1 MIPGQT
7 TAAGA
12 TGGPTG
18 RGSGSGRWRGHV
30 PAASF
35 GVAALVAAVLLYYS
49 LRGIEWGEVGRT
61 IAAADP
67 GLLALTGAIATITI
81 FLRAVRWRILL
92 NAEGRVSV
100 PVAFWA
106 TAAGLFGNNF
116 LPARAG
122 ELIRTYIVA
131 AQCGL
136 AKSYVL
142 ATALSE
148 RVADAIVLAVMSA
161 IVLLVL
167 PSPPGWFAGAARPIA
182 ILGLLGAAA
191 VAVLPLLGPMGRAVI
206 DRAPLPGALRPR
218 LVAVMEQG
226 LRGLRG
232 FHDVRRLS
240 GFVALAVLIWMLDA
254 AGTVIGGAALGLEI
268 PFAAAFLLIAGLSVG
283 SALPSTPGYI
293 GIYQFVA
300 VSVLTPF
307 GFSRAEAI
315 AFILVTQALGYVVVG
330 FWGSLGLL
338 RARGIAKP

>member
-1 MIPGQT
+1 MTPMQT

-12 TGGPTG
+12 TGAATPDG
-18 RGSGSGRWRGHV
+18 RGRGGA
-30 PAASF
+30 PARIAS
-35 GVAALVAAVLLYYS
+35 VAVAVVLAVVLLAYS
-49 LRGIEWGEVGRT
+49 LRGIEWREVGRT
-61 IAAADP
+61 IGGADA
-67 GLLALTGAIATITI
+67 GLLALTGAIATVTI

-92 NAEGRVSV
+92 NADGHVSV

-122 ELIRTYIVA
+122 ELVRTYIVA
-131 AQCGL
+131 ARCGL

-182 ILGLLGAAA
+182 ILGILGAAA
-191 VAVLPLLGPMGRAVI
+191 IAVLPLLGPMGRAVI
-206 DRAPLPGALRPR
+206 ERAPLPGSSRPR
-218 LVAVMEQG
+218 ILAAMEQG

-232 FHDVRRLS
+232 FHHGRRLS
-240 GFVALAVLIWMLDA
+240 GFLALAVLIWVLDA

-268 PFAAAFLLIAGLSVG
+268 PPAAAFLLIAGLSVG

-338 RARGIAKP
+338 QNRNR